1 MLVKGILWQVKRLCE
16 TQTFGSSTSVPWPPE
31 SRLPRPQHRAIC
43 YVIQSTVPQKEDE
56 GTSIAAVVELFKTS
70 RFNKTRATTS
80 WQSRRRVAV
89 CQNMA
94 PKKTAMQPAA
104 ITFLCGGL
112 FLRQIASMSG
122 SVIKPCLLGVSHF
135 DASWFMHQKIYRLQN
150 HPTNHEAKCRFSFT
164 SNSLY
169 KNYSFVSN
177 YPKVMTNG

>member
-1 MLVKGILWQVKRLCE
+1 MWQVKRLCE

-43 YVIQSTVPQKEDE
+43 YTIYGSTKNYRRKRRALL
-56 GTSIAAVVELFKTS
+56 AAVVELFKTS
-70 RFNKTRATTS
+70 RFNKTTATNTS
-80 WQSRRRVAV
+80 WWSRRRVAV

-122 SVIKPCLLGVSHF
+122 SVIKPCLLGVSYF
-135 DASWFMHQKIYRLQN
+135 DASWFMHQNIYRLQN
-150 HPTNHEAKCRFSFT
+150 HPTNHEAKCRFSLT
-164 SNSLY
+164 SNSLQ
-169 KNYSFVSN
+169 KITVLCQTTR
-177 YPKVMTNG
+177 M